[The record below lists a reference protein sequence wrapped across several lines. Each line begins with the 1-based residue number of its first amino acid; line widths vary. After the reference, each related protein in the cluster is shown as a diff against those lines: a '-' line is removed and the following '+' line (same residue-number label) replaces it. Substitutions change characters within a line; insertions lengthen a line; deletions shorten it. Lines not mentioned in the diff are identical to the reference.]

1 MRVVLASA
9 SPARLE
15 VLRRAGVVA
24 EAIVSGVDEDAVS
37 AESAAALTLTLA
49 RLKAGTVAD
58 ELAPSDEP
66 VLVIGCDSLL
76 EFDGQT
82 AGKPADAPTA
92 VHRWR
97 AMRGHSGVLHTGHR
111 VIVADAEGARAA
123 AADVPAL
130 AIVGSW
136 VSGSG
141 IGQVVG
147 DAIAQIDRQRR
158 SVLWSDTA
166 EMSDTGDVTGSD
178 AAS

>member
-1 MRVVLASA
+1 MK
-9 SPARLE
+9 SPITSNARFE
-15 VLRRAGVVA
+15 GGGPHARFSRRAAAVRRVA
-24 EAIVSGVDEDAVS
+24 P
-37 AESAAALTLTLA
+37 ALPA
-49 RLKAGTVAD
+49 
-58 ELAPSDEP
+58 S
-66 VLVIGCDSLL
+66 VIG
-76 EFDGQT
+76 
-82 AGKPADAPTA
+82 
-92 VHRWR
+92 R
-97 AMRGHSGVLHTGHR
+97 AER
-111 VIVADAEGARAA
+111 AEGARAA